1 MSEHAATTPE
11 KAEEELPR
19 EEQEAVPSP
28 APEEYVPSEAGETT
42 EAVVSAAA
50 SPAAS
55 ASVSPAPAMSREVSS
70 SSEIAPLQE
79 TTPQDLSNFCETQA
93 CAHPTDIVALAEK
106 TLDTLGNLW

>member
-28 APEEYVPSEAGETT
+28 APEDSVPSEADETT
-42 EAVVSAAA
+42 EAVVNDAA

-55 ASVSPAPAMSREVSS
+55 ASVPPAPAMSREVSS